1 MGVYILDGKKK
12 VDCKYPQI
20 SEGML
25 TDSNNYNFTDP
36 NVQLQNSAKKKR
48 HTHKLASQIKFTFRK
63 GISV

>member
-1 MGVYILDGKKK
+1 MVRNRFIAN
-12 VDCKYPQI
+12 KYPQI

-25 TDSNNYNFTDP
+25 TDSNNYNFTDQMYSFKIQP
-36 NVQLQNSAKKKR
+36 KKKR

>member
-36 NVQLQNSAKKKR
+36 NVQLQNSAKKKKD
-48 HTHKLASQIKFTFRK
+48 TPTNWQVK
-63 GISV
+63 